1 MLWFKEAFELF
12 KKIKFMQVI
21 SWRENYSIFNFLL
34 KSKNVVQDKKLQK
47 LICLDNEKLLP

>member
-21 SWRENYSIFNFLL
+21 SWCENYYIFNFLL
-34 KSKNVVQDKKLQK
+34 KFKNVGQEKKLQK
-47 LICLDNEKLLP
+47 LIYLDNEKLLT